1 MAKQHEK
8 ATEFTILRAKQGFKP
23 APVVNHTPRPPN
35 EMERQKGHNF
45 TELLPSNNN
54 NQDRSQILD
63 QRRAKGLCIYCGE
76 K

>member
-45 TELLPSNNN
+45 TKLLTSNNN
-54 NQDRSQILD
+54 NQNRSQIMD